1 MRKNNLLIH
10 LIVLTILIFTACSSD
25 DSNPSSPEAP
35 ASVGTYSGTNSL
47 DTTMTITI
55 SNKNGDAYL
64 TGYSINYKNSAGT
77 IKGNYGQTDSD
88 GLALVTNN
96 TFSYSLGSESD
107 EVLTGVITGNNT
119 ITGTFKFP
127 STPLENAIAGSYTI
141 TKN

>member
-1 MRKNNLLIH
+1 MVRNNLFIYLIF
-10 LIVLTILIFTACSSD
+10 VLLFIFTACSSG

-35 ASVGTYSGTNSL
+35 ASVGTYSGSNSM

-55 SNKNGDAYL
+55 SNINGDAYL

-96 TFSYSLGSESD
+96 AFSYSLGSESD

-127 STPLENAIAGSYTI
+127 STPLENAIVGSYSI